1 MNQTI
6 FNTQETSPVFSTIKT
21 DTMLPGPRMELLNNY
36 IDEDSER
43 LSCRMN
49 LDWMERNKCLWES
62 YISNTQ
68 PRFNVILEILKIK
81 KNVYKSWKRKLI
93 VWINHQIIH
102 AILDF

>member
-43 LSCRMN
+43 LSCRMK
-49 LDWMERNKCLWES
+49 LGWMERNKCLWES
-62 YISNTQ
+62 IKSSMQYW
-68 PRFNVILEILKIK
+68 IL
-81 KNVYKSWKRKLI
+81 R
-93 VWINHQIIH
+93 
-102 AILDF
+102 